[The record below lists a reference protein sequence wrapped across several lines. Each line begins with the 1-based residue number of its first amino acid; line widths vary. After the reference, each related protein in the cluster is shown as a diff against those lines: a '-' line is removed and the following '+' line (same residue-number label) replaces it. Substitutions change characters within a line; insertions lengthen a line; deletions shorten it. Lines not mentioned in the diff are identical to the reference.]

1 MRKLSNTDQR
11 SGQLQAPQ
19 AEQEE
24 QYVRHVA
31 NNYGNLTV
39 FHPIGST
46 SSSSIAMTVVNSNNI
61 DPLERE
67 SQHHRHRPS
76 SSSSGGGWKN
86 WLKRITHPFIHASS
100 TSRTSVGNRN
110 GSSSSYTRDIADER
124 AFEFLSSTLPWTQSN
139 QLFLQTFLVSQ
150 QLQLPT
156 SFLVGLTSAEISGPI
171 LQQHF
176 GDYDN
181 ALDYESLLE
190 MDDILQPV
198 KNRGASIESIS
209 ILPSTTYSSERNNN
223 IPEVTTASPITESDQ
238 PVHECRI
245 CLSEYQNGEE
255 LITLPK
261 CLHQFHSSCISKWLT
276 INQICPVCRT
286 SIQS

>member
-31 NNYGNLTV
+31 NNCGNLTV

-61 DPLERE
+61 GPLERE
-67 SQHHRHRPS
+67 SQHRRHRHS

-86 WLKRITHPFIHASS
+86 WLKRITRPFIHASG
-100 TSRTSVGNRN
+100 TTRVSVGNRDGYHN
-110 GSSSSYTRDIADER
+110 ASSNSYSRDIADER
-124 AFEFLSSTLPWTQSN
+124 TFEFLSSTLPWTQSN

-156 SFLVGLTSAEISGPI
+156 SFLVGLTSAELSGPI

-181 ALDYESLLE
+181 TLDYESLLE
-190 MDDILQPV
+190 MGDILQPV
-198 KNRGASIESIS
+198 KNRGASIENIS
-209 ILPSTTYSSERNNN
+209 ILPSTTYNSERNDN
-223 IPEVTTASPITESDQ
+223 ISGVTRASPITESDQ

-276 INQICPVCRT
+276 INQICPGEL
-286 SIQS
+286 